1 MKLLKGKKEKVARTN
16 IEKWINEFIFDRSIT
31 YANTH
36 KTIAGV
42 ENIKRDMQDNLQK
55 YNEEMQLFI
64 LQNKETI
71 DRKYSQMEKASI
83 RKKICIVVCLISFVM
98 GIVLDSGFLVL
109 VFAGSGIA
117 ILVFKLFE
125 YIYAS
130 KYAKCIAELKI
141 KAQSI
146 DNKYRRKANQLYDKV
161 DNLYLA
167 SLDPAHREVVLMR
180 RDQARQHEELMRE
193 QRKFQQKQIEQ
204 AERQHKED
212 MRERAKE
219 REIDEERRRRDEER
233 QEKTYRILEDWET
246 DRKYP
251 KKW

>member
-1 MKLLKGKKEKVARTN
+1 MRLQRRKKQKIVKTN
-16 IEKWINEFIFDRSIT
+16 IDNWVNEGIFDRSIT

-36 KTIAGV
+36 KPIAGV
-42 ENIKRDMQDNLQK
+42 EDIKRDMQDDLQK
-55 YNEEMQLFI
+55 YKEEMQLFI
-64 LQNKETI
+64 SQNKETV

-83 RKKICIVVCLISFVM
+83 RKNICIVLCLISLVLS
-98 GIVLDSGFLVL
+98 IVLDSGFLVL
-109 VFAGSGIA
+109 VFAGSGVA
-117 ILVFKLFE
+117 ILVFKLLE
-125 YIYAS
+125 YIFAS
-130 KYAKCIAELKI
+130 KYAKCIAELKS

-146 DNKYRRKANQLYDKV
+146 DNKYRRIANQFYDKI

-167 SLDPAHREVVLMR
+167 SLEPAHREVVLMR

-204 AERQHKED
+204 TERQHKEY